1 MSSFAAFA
9 RTIKLSHTLFAMPF
23 ALASGLLAART
34 VSVSPDRWVWIVVA
48 MVTARTSAMGFNRLV
63 DRHIDAA
70 NPRTAGR
77 EIPSGALSTR
87 AAWTYTLL
95 ATAGFVASSAA
106 LGTSTLLL
114 SPVAL
119 AVLWGYSLTKRFTA
133 LCHVVLGV
141 ALGLAPVATWIAL
154 TDTVTPTPIWMGL
167 GVLTWVAGFDI
178 LYATQDAAYDR
189 SVGLHSVPSRLGI
202 PSALRVARALHVAT
216 VACFAAVAWSFP
228 LGPAYP
234 VGVLLLAGV
243 LVAEHRLVRAD
254 DLSRLDQAFFEMNGY
269 VALGYLATVALS

>member
-1 MSSFAAFA
+1 MSSLAAFA

-34 VSVSPDRWVWIVVA
+34 VDVAPDRWAWIVAA
-48 MVTARTSAMGFNRLV
+48 MVTARTSAMGFNRLI
-63 DRHIDAA
+63 DRDLDAS

-77 EIPSGALSTR
+77 EIPSGALSPR
-87 AAWTYTLL
+87 AAWGYTLL
-95 ATAGFVASSAA
+95 ATAGFVACAAA
-106 LGTSTLLL
+106 LGSATLWL

-133 LCHVVLGV
+133 LCHVVLGL

-154 TDTVTPTPIWMGL
+154 TDGLTATPIWMGL

-189 SVGLHSVPSRLGI
+189 SVGLHSVPARLGI
-202 PSALRVARALHVAT
+202 GRALSVGRALHIAT
-216 VACFAAVAWSFP
+216 VACFAAVAWTFP

-234 VGVLLLAGV
+234 VGVVLLGGV
-243 LVAEHRLVRAD
+243 LFAEHRIVRAD